1 MKYWKATNKVP
12 KRQKGGLKLPKGIV
26 LIRTSQDVRSERH
39 ITAYNGN
46 WSVRPLLIPKRG
58 A

>member
-1 MKYWKATNKVP
+1 MP
-12 KRQKGGLKLPKGIV
+12 KRRKGGLKLPKGIV
-26 LIRTSQDVRSERH
+26 PIRTLQDVGSKRR

-46 WSVRPLLIPKRG
+46 WSVRPLLVLKRG

>member
-1 MKYWKATNKVP
+1 MP
-12 KRQKGGLKLPKGIV
+12 KRRKGGLKLPKGIV
-26 LIRTSQDVRSERH
+26 PIRTLQDVGSERR

-46 WSVRPLLIPKRG
+46 WSVRPLLVLNRG